1 MKTISFF
8 TGLLFLAG
16 LSTVNA
22 QMGSTP
28 PAKVTAEFVKL
39 YPNVKDVKW
48 HMEDGNYEG
57 KFNSGK
63 MEMSVQINEKGE
75 LVQKETYLKVSDLPK
90 PAQDYLTK
98 NYKGVKID
106 EVSEVTY
113 SKNVKHFQVE
123 IKGKVLIFDTKG
135 TFTKEEKDD
144 DDDD

>member
-8 TGLLFLAG
+8 IGLLFLAG
-16 LSTVNA
+16 LSTANA

-28 PAKVTAEFVKL
+28 PAKVTAEFAKL
-39 YPNVKDVKW
+39 YPHVKDVKW

-57 KFNSGK
+57 KFTSGK

-98 NYKGVKID
+98 NYKGVKIN
-106 EVSEVTY
+106 EVSEVTNA
-113 SKNVKHFQVE
+113 KNVKHFQVE
-123 IKGKVLIFDTKG
+123 IKEKDKVLIFDTKG
-135 TFTKEEKDD
+135 TFTKAEDD
-144 DDDD
+144 DDD